1 MRHYSIK
8 MIHGLTTFTCPRCKH
23 SVTTSEFS
31 SQTAA
36 SEPKQAR
43 AMNQHAVTEHSGPDP
58 LRPCIRGVAR
68 SLNAHQ
74 HKVNKR
80 EKMKILLI
88 KTVNSSG
95 LQMNGYLLR
104 LGTVLSKP
112 EGEDLR
118 VARKD
123 IPDLILLDMMLPKVS
138 GLDVL
143 RALKGDVLVKHI
155 PVIVLSGLGQGNET
169 KLLKE
174 GAAAF
179 FMKSEKSLENSSSA
193 LIQAVENVL
202 DAAKA
207 SEAISAQ

>member
-1 MRHYSIK
+1 MRQCGK
-8 MIHGLTTFTCPRCKH
+8 P
-23 SVTTSEFS
+23 FS
-31 SQTAA
+31 S
-36 SEPKQAR
+36 
-43 AMNQHAVTEHSGPDP
+43 
-58 LRPCIRGVAR
+58 
-68 SLNAHQ
+68 AHQ
-74 HKVNKR
+74 HKVRQR

-88 KTVNSSG
+88 EDSK
-95 LQMNGYLLR
+95 LLR
-104 LGTVLSKP
+104 VANERVLVKAGYSVIQAGDGE
-112 EGEDLR
+112 EGLR

-143 RALKGDVLVKHI
+143 RTLKGDVLVKHI

-179 FMKSEKSLENSSSA
+179 FMKSAKSFENSSSA

-202 DAAKA
+202 
-207 SEAISAQ
+207 AQKTNTVATVF

>member
-1 MRHYSIK
+1 
-8 MIHGLTTFTCPRCKH
+8 
-23 SVTTSEFS
+23 
-31 SQTAA
+31 
-36 SEPKQAR
+36 
-43 AMNQHAVTEHSGPDP
+43 
-58 LRPCIRGVAR
+58 
-68 SLNAHQ
+68 
-74 HKVNKR
+74 
-80 EKMKILLI
+80 MKILLI
-88 KTVNSSG
+88 EDSKFQRIANERALVKA
-95 LQMNGYLLR
+95 GY
-104 LGTVLSKP
+104 GVIHAGDGE
-112 EGEDLR
+112 EGLR

-179 FMKSEKSLENSSSA
+179 FMKSEKSFENSSSA
-193 LIQAVENVL
+193 LIQAVESVL

-207 SEAISAQ
+207 SDAISAQ